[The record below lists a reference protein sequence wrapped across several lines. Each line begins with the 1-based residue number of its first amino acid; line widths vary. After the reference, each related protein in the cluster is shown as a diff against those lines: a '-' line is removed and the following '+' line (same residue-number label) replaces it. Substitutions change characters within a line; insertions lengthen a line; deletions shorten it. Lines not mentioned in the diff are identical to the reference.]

1 MLRDN
6 SSHSREFIIENPG
19 KISAQIVINKLFD
32 NNFDIYFIGNTNGN
46 SLYTVQLNNNERAI
60 VGFTD
65 EALLESYVNRK
76 IVSKN
81 LKSMFGVNI
90 VCVQMNICMLYKLL
104 NEDNID
110 DEVDI
115 VRTIIVNPNHK
126 DFFIPLHIN
135 TFSELLLE
143 NDLVDKEILDDVVR
157 DNNLKKLSY
166 DKEIQRYCFFEENNF

>member
-90 VCVQMNICMLYKLL
+90 VCVQMNICMLYK
-104 NEDNID
+104 
-110 DEVDI
+110 
-115 VRTIIVNPNHK
+115 
-126 DFFIPLHIN
+126 
-135 TFSELLLE
+135 
-143 NDLVDKEILDDVVR
+143 
-157 DNNLKKLSY
+157 
-166 DKEIQRYCFFEENNF
+166 